1 MNRDQAKHPEDSL
14 RSYYSK
20 IKGIALLSAEEEQD
34 LARRIRNG
42 DAEARGRLIE
52 SNLRLVVKI
61 ARTFSAYDVPLLDLI
76 QEGNMGLIKAAEK
89 FDDRKNVRF
98 STYASWWIKQAI
110 TRSLVNS
117 RRAIRLPHRKEE
129 LLKRI
134 QRTYNAL
141 TQTLQAEPSPE
152 DIARDLRVSEESV
165 VSVLE
170 MSGSLISLDAEDP
183 EDSGSVIDIVE
194 DLTYEPSRQF
204 DEVCARE
211 KAVRMLELL
220 MEKER
225 RILLYRFEFF
235 GGERYTLKRIGNELG
250 ISPETVRQIE
260 KRALNKLREQAP
272 YMEYQAT

>member
-1 MNRDQAKHPEDSL
+1 
-14 RSYYSK
+14 
-20 IKGIALLSAEEEQD
+20 
-34 LARRIRNG
+34 
-42 DAEARGRLIE
+42 
-52 SNLRLVVKI
+52 
-61 ARTFSAYDVPLLDLI
+61 
-76 QEGNMGLIKAAEK
+76 MGLIKAAEK

-141 TQTLQAEPSPE
+141 MQTLQTEPSPA
-152 DIARDLRVSEESV
+152 DIARDLHVPEASV

-170 MSGSLISLDAEDP
+170 MSGSLVSLDAEDE
-183 EDSGSVIDIVE
+183 EDSGAVLDVVE

-204 DEVCARE
+204 DEVCERE
-211 KAVRMLELL
+211 KVVRMLELL

-235 GGERYTLKRIGNELG
+235 GGERYTLKRIGTELG

-260 KRALNKLREQAP
+260 KRALNKLRTQTSYAE
-272 YMEYQAT
+272 YMAT